1 MNNRRAAVLVAL
13 ILATGGFF
21 IAKELT
27 LEPPRYEFLPFKQN
41 LGVYRGD
48 LKTGEVQLFAMD
60 KGKLKLWTRNSLP
73 PIDNPLAD
81 PHFSGFM
88 ARVWF
93 NALGGATYS
102 GAKVPVQKGND
113 GHWRTSVFGDEL
125 MISGWMPPYQAPLSD
140 VTLSSMRDI
149 GYEVN
154 WNAADRY
161 RVPRPAAK
169 PVVVEATP
177 RCRIARHP
185 IHVVADDGRVLDT
198 IDP

>member
-1 MNNRRAAVLVAL
+1 
-13 ILATGGFF
+13 
-21 IAKELT
+21 
-27 LEPPRYEFLPFKQN
+27 
-41 LGVYRGD
+41 
-48 LKTGEVQLFAMD
+48 
-60 KGKLKLWTRNSLP
+60 
-73 PIDNPLAD
+73 
-81 PHFSGFM
+81 M

-93 NALGGATYS
+93 NALGGATYR

-154 WNAADRY
+154 WDAADRY

-169 PVVVEATP
+169 PVVAETTS

-185 IHVVADDGRVLDT
+185 IHTVAYDGRILATLD
-198 IDP
+198 P